1 MKALAA
7 RALVAA
13 AIALAAV
20 VALAQHAVAETWLP
34 GDDTARV
41 TAFEGLRE
49 FQRYRATDPGPEL
62 RTVEYRRSAGC
73 LYGPASSMPCPQYDP
88 TRAPLLLTC
97 EEGAPVAPLWRRER
111 PAVGAQWREWSLRVE
126 WSCPE
131 DQVPAFTAADFRRL
145 KIEPLLVNQQPA
157 AGPVLV
163 QRPTIVFT
171 EPEDRELR
179 AVLFDSF
186 GVDVV
191 VTPVEYEWD
200 FGDGSTLT
208 TTEPGRPY
216 PAFDLTHVYTEL
228 ADRQITLT
236 TTWTGRYRVDADP
249 LHRWRDVEGTA
260 TTVDVGDE
268 FEVVSLRTRLTG

>member
-1 MKALAA
+1 MRDSPDA
-7 RALVAA
+7 RWHGW
-13 AIALAAV
+13 V
-20 VALAQHAVAETWLP
+20 V
-34 GDDTARV
+34 
-41 TAFEGLRE
+41 
-49 FQRYRATDPGPEL
+49 RAG
-62 RTVEYRRSAGC
+62 
-73 LYGPASSMPCPQYDP
+73 
-88 TRAPLLLTC
+88 
-97 EEGAPVAPLWRRER
+97 
-111 PAVGAQWREWSLRVE
+111 

-131 DQVPAFTAADFRRL
+131 DLLPPFTEADLRRL
-145 KIEPLLVNQQPA
+145 KIDALEVNQQPA

-163 QRPTIVFT
+163 QRRTIVFT
-171 EPEDRELR
+171 KPEDRELR

>member
-1 MKALAA
+1 MLLFVSVGVLGLAGPG
-7 RALVAA
+7 AA
-13 AIALAAV
+13 AQV
-20 VALAQHAVAETWLP
+20 DLP
-34 GDDTARV
+34 GNDEARV
-41 TAFEGLRE
+41 SAFDGERE
-49 FQRYRATDPGPEL
+49 YREYRATDPGPEF
-62 RTVEYRRSAGC
+62 RTVEYTRSAAC
-73 LYGPASSMPCPQYDP
+73 LYGPAVSLPCPQYDP
-88 TRAPLLLTC
+88 SRPPLKLRC
-97 EEGAPVAPLWRRER
+97 DEGVPLPPLWRRER
-111 PAVGAQWREWSLRVE
+111 ADRLSDWGAWTVRVD

-131 DQVPAFTAADFRRL
+131 DLLPPFTEADLRRL
-145 KIEPLLVNQQPA
+145 KIDALEVNQQPA

-191 VTPVEYEWD
+191 VTPVEYAWD